1 MAPTS
6 SAVAASVSPGEAS
19 RPGFLGVER
28 SLSGK
33 RWEARLGEDR
43 LARMLAQR
51 LNLPEV
57 VGRVMAGRGVGLES
71 AEAYL
76 NPSLK
81 TDLPNPD
88 RFQDMAAAAE
98 RVADAV
104 QDGEPI
110 AVLADYDVDGATS
123 AALLRRFLRAL
134 GSDCRIYIPDR
145 IEEGYGPN
153 PGAFDTLAQEGYPFV
168 LTLDCGTTAYA
179 ALEHAAAAGQEVV
192 VIDHHTA
199 EPQLPPCHAL
209 VNPNRL
215 DDDSGCGQ
223 LAAVGVTFLLAVAV
237 NRVLR
242 ARGFY
247 AGETEAGGETREP
260 DLRRWLDLV
269 ALGTVCDVVPL
280 TGVNRALVAS
290 GLKVLQQ
297 RRNVGLA
304 ALADAAR
311 LEETPGPF
319 HLGFV
324 LGPRVNA
331 GGRIGRADLGAELLS
346 TDMPGRARELADQL
360 EQLNRDRRE
369 LEQQVLEEARQQ
381 VEAAPPADGLVFAA
395 GHGWHPGVIG
405 IVASRLMEAY
415 DRPSLVIALDEQ
427 GQGKGSGRSV
437 RGVDLGG
444 AVIAA
449 RQAGHLSAGGG
460 HPMAAGLT
468 VEAGKLADARAFL
481 EERLGR
487 ALAASGYVPALGFD
501 GAVHPGGAT
510 LDLLRQLEK
519 LGPYGTGNAEPRFA
533 VPNVRIHA
541 AQVVGENHVRCFLE
555 GADGQRLK
563 AIAFRARDTDLGK
576 ALLDDRGVRLH
587 VAGKL
592 RVDQWGA
599 RERVQLIIDDAA
611 PAGG

>member
-1 MAPTS
+1 MAPSS
-6 SAVAASVSPGEAS
+6 SAAAETEAG

-33 RWEARLGEDR
+33 RWEARLSEDR
-43 LARMLAQR
+43 LARLLAQR

-57 VGRVMAGRGVGLES
+57 VGRVMAGRGVTLEA
-71 AEAYL
+71 AEGYL

-88 RFQDMAAAAE
+88 RFQDMRPAAE
-98 RVADAV
+98 RIADAV

-123 AALLRRFLRAL
+123 AALLRRFLQAL
-134 GSDCRIYIPDR
+134 GHDCRIYIPDR

-153 PGAFDTLAQEGYPFV
+153 PGAFDTLAGEGYQLV
-168 LTLDCGTTAYA
+168 VTLDCGTTSYS
-179 ALEHAAAAGQEVV
+179 ALDHAAQEGQEVV
-192 VIDHHTA
+192 VVDHHTA
-199 EPQLPPCHAL
+199 EPQLPACYAL

-215 DDDSGCGQ
+215 DDESGCGQ
-223 LAAVGVTFLLAVAV
+223 LAAVGVTFMLTVAV
-237 NRVLR
+237 NRTLR
-242 ARGFY
+242 ARGY
-247 AGETEAGGETREP
+247 YGEAVREP

-280 TGVNRALVAS
+280 TGVNRALVTS

-304 ALADAAR
+304 ALADVAR

-346 TDMPGRARELADQL
+346 TDMPGRAKELADQL

-381 VEAAPPADGLVFAA
+381 VAATPPADGLVVAA

-415 DRPSLVIALDEQ
+415 DRPSLVIALDDQ

-444 AVIAA
+444 SVIAA
-449 RQAGHLSAGGG
+449 RQAGYLSAGGG

-468 VEAGKLADARAFL
+468 VEAGKLNEARAFL

-501 GAVHPGGAT
+501 GAVQPGGAT
-510 LDLLRQLEK
+510 LDLLRQLDK

-533 VPNVRIHA
+533 VPNVRIHG
-541 AQVVGENHVRCFLE
+541 AQVVGENHVRCYLE

-563 AIAFRARDTDLGK
+563 AIAFRARDTDLGR

-587 VAGKL
+587 IGGKL

-611 PAGG
+611 HASG

>member
-6 SAVAASVSPGEAS
+6 SAAAALSPDAAN

-33 RWEARLGEDR
+33 RWEARLSEDR

-57 VGRVMAGRGVGLES
+57 VGRVMAGRGVGLDA

-88 RFQDMAAAAE
+88 RFQDMGAAAE

-123 AALLRRFLRAL
+123 AALLRRFLQAL

-153 PGAFDTLAQEGYPFV
+153 PGAFDTLAEEGYPFV

-179 ALEHAAAAGQEVV
+179 ALEHAAAEGQEIV

-199 EPQLPPCHAL
+199 EPQLPPCQAL

-223 LAAVGVTFLLAVAV
+223 LAAVGVTFMLAVAV
-237 NRVLR
+237 NRALR

-247 AGETEAGGETREP
+247 GGENREP

-311 LEETPGPF
+311 LEEAPGPF

-346 TDMPGRARELADQL
+346 TDLPGRARELADHL
-360 EQLNRDRRE
+360 ERLNRDRRE
-369 LEQQVLEEARQQ
+369 LEQQVLAEARQQ
-381 VEAAPPADGLVFAA
+381 VAATSPADGLVFAA

-487 ALAASGYVPALGFD
+487 ALAASGYVPSLGFD

-533 VPNVRIHA
+533 VPNVRIHS
-541 AQVVGENHVRCFLE
+541 AQVVGEHHVRCYLE

-599 RERVQLIIDDAA
+599 RERVQLIVDDAA
-611 PAGG
+611 HASG

>member
-1 MAPTS
+1 M
-6 SAVAASVSPGEAS
+6 
-19 RPGFLGVER
+19 
-28 SLSGK
+28 
-33 RWEARLGEDR
+33 
-43 LARMLAQR
+43 
-51 LNLPEV
+51 
-57 VGRVMAGRGVGLES
+57 
-71 AEAYL
+71 
-76 NPSLK
+76 
-81 TDLPNPD
+81 
-88 RFQDMAAAAE
+88 
-98 RVADAV
+98 
-104 QDGEPI
+104 
-110 AVLADYDVDGATS
+110 
-123 AALLRRFLRAL
+123 
-134 GSDCRIYIPDR
+134 
-145 IEEGYGPN
+145 
-153 PGAFDTLAQEGYPFV
+153 
-168 LTLDCGTTAYA
+168 
-179 ALEHAAAAGQEVV
+179 
-192 VIDHHTA
+192 
-199 EPQLPPCHAL
+199 
-209 VNPNRL
+209 
-215 DDDSGCGQ
+215 
-223 LAAVGVTFLLAVAV
+223 LAVAV

-247 AGETEAGGETREP
+247 GGQNREP

-311 LEETPGPF
+311 LEEAPGPF

-346 TDMPGRARELADQL
+346 TDLPGRARELADHL

-381 VEAAPPADGLVFAA
+381 VAATPPADGLVFAA

-405 IVASRLMEAY
+405 IVASRLMETY

-468 VEAGKLADARAFL
+468 VEAGKLAEARAFL

-533 VPNVRIHA
+533 VPNVRIHS

-563 AIAFRARDTDLGK
+563 AIAFRARDTDLGQ

-599 RERVQLIIDDAA
+599 RDRVQLIIDDAA
-611 PAGG
+611 HAGG